1 MTQQARPATQKNTHA
16 VSTRFLAPDVARGLM
31 LLFIALANVVTAWAP
46 AHEGMMAE
54 SIGGVREGSLADKI
68 AVVFGTMFIHVRGL
82 PMFATL
88 LGFGVGMIS
97 LSLLR
102 RGYPRKN
109 AQVVLLRRYGWLV
122 LFGTIHTVF
131 LFYGD
136 IMFSYGICGLALA
149 GLIAVG
155 NKNLKRIAAGLWIVG
170 AIVTF
175 LFSLVDMGG
184 AGGAEDY
191 LEYLGRGALTLV
203 SIAMMSPILLLTLL
217 PAMIVGLL
225 MARTL
230 MLHDVP
236 AHRRA
241 LTIWAAIAAAFIL
254 LVGLPWGLAEIGVL
268 PASWA
273 QPLYALNQALGFLT
287 GPGLVAA
294 IALIVQPAQRRLHSE
309 GTMSPIISAL
319 VALGKRSMSGYVAQ
333 SVLFFLL
340 VLPFTANLAEGMGAA
355 GKSLIAVGVWAL
367 TLLAAVALER
377 AGKPGPLE
385 ALHRRLSYG
394 KEGLPQQWQP
404 ERGRGEQAPQEC

>member
-1 MTQQARPATQKNTHA
+1 MTQPNPPAPPTQHRNTHA
-16 VSTRFLAPDVARGLM
+16 VPTRFIAPDVARGLM

-46 AHEGMMAE
+46 AQEGMMAQ
-54 SIGGVREGSLADKI
+54 SIGGVREDSLLDKI
-68 AVVFGTMFIHVRGL
+68 VVVFGAMFVHVRGL

-102 RGYPRKN
+102 RGYPRPK
-109 AQVVLLRRYGWLV
+109 AQAVLLRRYGWLMF
-122 LFGTIHTVF
+122 FGAIHMVF
-131 LFYGD
+131 LFFGD
-136 IMFSYGICGLALA
+136 IMFTYGLCGLVLA

-155 NKNLKRIAAGLWIVG
+155 NKHLKWIAGGLWIVG

-175 LFSLVDMGG
+175 LLNM
-184 AGGAEDY
+184 AGTPLMEAAST
-191 LEYLGRGALTLV
+191 YLGYLGYGA
-203 SIAMMSPILLLTLL
+203 AMLLGMLFASPLLLISLL
-217 PAMIVGLL
+217 PPMIVGLL
-225 MARTL
+225 MARML

-236 AHRRA
+236 AHRRG
-241 LTIWAAIAAAFIL
+241 LTIWAGIAVAFIL

-273 QPLYALNQALGFLT
+273 PLLYALNQAAGYLT

-294 IALIVQPAQRRLHSE
+294 IALLVQPAQRRMNQD
-309 GTMSPIISAL
+309 GTMNPMMYAL

-333 SVLFFLL
+333 SVLFFPL
-340 VLPFTANLAEGMGAA
+340 VLPFTLHLAEGMGAA
-355 GKSLIAVGVWAL
+355 GKSLIAVGVWLL

-385 ALHRRLSYG
+385 SLHRRLSYG
-394 KEGLPQQWQP
+394 KEGLQKQWQP
-404 ERGRGEQAPQEC
+404 EPGRGE